1 MGIAKNIDMLAFA
14 IANGM
19 TQGVLPLIGYTYAA
33 NKWKRMRSVI
43 KKAFIYSVAVALAG
57 AVLLFVCAVP
67 VVKGFIDDKETVAYG
82 QHFLRII
89 CITCPAVSVTM
100 MIISVFQATGQKT
113 RPMILSLLRKG
124 GLDIP
129 FMFLMNAAAGA
140 NGIPWATPIA
150 DSLAMG
156 MALVLFIPYRK
167 QLKETMENFSE
178 KE

>member
-1 MGIAKNIDMLAFA
+1 
-14 IANGM
+14 M

-43 KKAFIYSVAVALAG
+43 KTAFIYSVAVALAG

-89 CITCPAVSVTM
+89 CVTCPAVSVTM
-100 MIISVFQATGQKT
+100 MIISVFQAAGQKT